1 MKILLTGIA
10 GFIGSYVAEKLIPEG
25 HDITGLDNLNDYY
38 DPRLKIARL
47 ERLGF
52 AKDRI
57 KSSSNDAIS
66 PILSYHG
73 NDCAPVIHTNP
84 DNGSLRFIRMDINET
99 GSIESLFD
107 EGHFDIVIH
116 LAARAGARDS
126 VKNPR
131 DYILSNIDGFF
142 NILEGCRLNGV
153 KHLVYASSSSV
164 YGLNVKTPFSEDD
177 PVSRP
182 ASLYAATKK
191 SNELMAHAY
200 SHLYGLPT
208 TGLRLFTVYGPWG
221 RPDMAPY
228 LFIDSILHDRPIKVF
243 NNGELLRDFTYVDDA
258 AEAIKRIATIIPE
271 PNPDRSSN
279 LRDESSSSAPYRIFN
294 VGNSNP
300 VRLTDFIDCI
310 EKEGGKQFHK
320 EYLAMQPGDVLQTF
334 SDSSALRE
342 TIGFSPST
350 PLSEGIRKTMEWQR
364 NIQF

>member
-1 MKILLTGIA
+1 
-10 GFIGSYVAEKLIPEG
+10 
-25 HDITGLDNLNDYY
+25 
-38 DPRLKIARL
+38 
-47 ERLGF
+47 
-52 AKDRI
+52 
-57 KSSSNDAIS
+57 
-66 PILSYHG
+66 
-73 NDCAPVIHTNP
+73 
-84 DNGSLRFIRMDINET
+84 
-99 GSIESLFD
+99 
-107 EGHFDIVIH
+107 
-116 LAARAGARDS
+116 
-126 VKNPR
+126 
-131 DYILSNIDGFF
+131 
-142 NILEGCRLNGV
+142 
-153 KHLVYASSSSV
+153 
-164 YGLNVKTPFSEDD
+164 
-177 PVSRP
+177 
-182 ASLYAATKK
+182 
-191 SNELMAHAY
+191 MAHAY